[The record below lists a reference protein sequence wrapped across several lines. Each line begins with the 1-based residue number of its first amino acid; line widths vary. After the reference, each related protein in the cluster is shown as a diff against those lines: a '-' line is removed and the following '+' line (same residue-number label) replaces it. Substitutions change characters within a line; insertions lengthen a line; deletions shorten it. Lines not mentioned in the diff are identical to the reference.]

1 MGNLVKIREA
11 FKIGRQWRRLLKGYT
26 VDYVMSRQVG
36 QDSKRE
42 VSSHATTHN
51 GKNVT
56 TNEVTLE
63 LSARRRAQEERIRLV
78 FG

>member
-1 MGNLVKIREA
+1 MEFGQNSGGVQNRAARAEA
-11 FKIGRQWRRLLKGYT
+11 EGYT

-36 QDSKRE
+36 QK
-42 VSSHATTHN
+42 VSSQATTHN